1 MIGFRSLYIYSGL
14 VIVLIV
20 IALSNISVKP
30 VKNKVPES
38 VPLYNH
44 KYHAHKQDS

>member
-30 VKNKVPES
+30 VKNKVPET
-38 VPLYNH
+38 VPLYKHENL
-44 KYHAHKQDS
+44 AHKQDS